1 MQFWCNNWLCDII
14 CRNKSMFFKNML
26 FKFFLYVFILFICK
40 QLCNDNFTIIAVK
53 ESLKKKEKQCS
64 NNIVF
69 LFFFYLFLYLILILI
84 VVNVAHI
91 HFWID
96 QYFFHSFDIRLL
108 IGMIT
113 WPFSSKKNPRSV
125 PRLQYFPYGAFNA
138 CCSIWVFWFASRQC
152 WGWCVVFNEKTRSD
166 TRCFSTP
173 PTSQYCTRAYAD
185 RAFPR
190 GNMIL
195 HTRHAPR
202 FANGVKIAA
211 SRCTLSVSKRITL
224 HATRIN
230 MIAARTVFAT
240 DEFAH
245 WLNAFDQRKV
255 TRAQRTLVSECLR
268 RSETYIVALF
278 AV

>member
-1 MQFWCNNWLCDII
+1 MQFCNNWLCDII

-113 WPFSSKKNPRSV
+113 WPSSSKKNPRSV

-138 CCSIWVFWFASRQC
+138 CCSIWVFWLASRQC

-166 TRCFSTP
+166 TGDALVLRQP
-173 PTSQYCTRAYAD
+173 PSIVRARMLIVLFHGEIWSFIHGTRRD
-185 RAFPR
+185 LRMEWRSLRA
-190 GNMIL
+190 
-195 HTRHAPR
+195 
-202 FANGVKIAA
+202 
-211 SRCTLSVSKRITL
+211 
-224 HATRIN
+224 
-230 MIAARTVFAT
+230 AARW
-240 DEFAH
+240 EYR
-245 WLNAFDQRKV
+245 NASHFMRL
-255 TRAQRTLVSECLR
+255 TSTWSPRERFLR
-268 RSETYIVALF
+268 PTNLHID
-278 AV
+278 